1 MLLQGAIA
9 NNQVEL
15 HEQDTTQ
22 ENRATAHS
30 ASSENAVVK
39 QNNYQ
44 SEQVEKTCNMA
55 CICIYDY
62 S

>member
-9 NNQVEL
+9 NDQVEL

-39 QNNYQ
+39 QNNNI
-44 SEQVEKTCNMA
+44 SLNR
-55 CICIYDY
+55 
-62 S
+62 